1 MINIEKKYK
10 ISGVDIIPEITNDK
24 QNVLVVSNKTEVF
37 FDVFE
42 CTINGKKIL
51 VEKID
56 EVNNL
61 PLVQFEL
68 FVDNHKRTCK
78 AILVEDVN
86 NGIYFNS
93 KTLGL
98 EKSKIQYNNIVEQTS
113 NNKNSIENYSKEII
127 KSSKQQAKQFTINE
141 DKKQINKQVKL
152 VLGTKLDSIKNSID
166 EKYKAFSGNDVE
178 RKTQIKLLE
187 KKLNSIRETTK
198 EDVDFIYDK
207 IQIDINNTKNSIDEK
222 YKAFS
227 GNDVERKTQI
237 KLLEKKLNSIR
248 KTTKED
254 VDTIYGKI
262 QIDINN
268 TKNSIVE
275 NTKNSIDNVKHYIKE
290 QIKTT
295 NQNILSESHEKY
307 TILENKFDSIK
318 INANQNILKED
329 VKPLLL
335 SEKKNSPDM
344 LKFTSEI
351 KTDISNRFKNEMTS
365 IKRLVEMSSGGGSVA
380 VQYANGGVMN
390 GDLTIN
396 GNLQVS
402 DTINTDILSAT
413 AIYATS
419 SFTTYIDIK
428 EYELS
433 GFSVT
438 GNVSISG
445 DLTVTENINLSGN
458 LNIDG
463 LVDGRDIAADGAA
476 IDNLELDVT
485 FLSGSIDNTN
495 ADVDFLS
502 GSIDDTNA
510 DVDFLSGSIDNTNA
524 DVDFLSGSID
534 NTNADVDFLSGSID
548 NTNADVTFL
557 SGSIDDTNADVTF
570 LSGSIDN
577 IDLQQVTTV
586 DNTTTN
592 SIQVA
597 SLTATGKIIGGNNNT
612 ATGDFAA
619 VLGGV
624 YNQAK
629 GNYTNVAGGSANT
642 TDSFA
647 AYSNI
652 AGGCNNLA
660 SGDSSNIGG
669 GRCNEASSPVSTVA
683 GGELNQANGGCSNVA
698 GGYLNCA
705 ESGHSNIA
713 GGFQNKANCNASNVA
728 GGRGNQACGFI
739 SNVAGGQLNQAK
751 GYQSNVAGGFQNK
764 ACGIE
769 SNVGG
774 GRFNEAC
781 ADYSAILGG
790 TCSTILPDHEKSF
803 IIGSNLTSSL
813 SNTTFVNNLSAQGS
827 LHAGDGFTGNI
838 AGCTSIIVT
847 NGIITSAT

>member
-1 MINIEKKYK
+1 MINLEKKYA
-10 ISGVDIIPEITNDK
+10 ISGVDVIPEITNDK

-68 FVDNHKRTCK
+68 FVDNHKRICK
-78 AILVEDVN
+78 AILVEDEN
-86 NGIYFNS
+86 NGVYFNS
-93 KTLGL
+93 KTLDL
-98 EKSKIQYNNIVEQTS
+98 EKSKIQYNNIIEQTS
-113 NNKNSIENYSKEII
+113 NNKNNIENYSKEII

-152 VLGTKLDSIKNSID
+152 VLGTKLDSIKNSIN
-166 EKYKAFSGNDVE
+166 EKYEAFSGNDAE

-187 KKLNSIRETTK
+187 KKLNSIKENTK
-198 EDVDFIYDK
+198 EEVDFIYD
-207 IQIDINNTKNSIDEK
+207 
-222 YKAFS
+222 
-227 GNDVERKTQI
+227 
-237 KLLEKKLNSIR
+237 
-248 KTTKED
+248 
-254 VDTIYGKI
+254 KI

-295 NQNILSESHEKY
+295 NQNILNESHEKY

-329 VKPLLL
+329 VNTLIL
-335 SEKKNSPDM
+335 SEKKDSPEM
-344 LKFTSEI
+344 LKFTSKI
-351 KTDISNRFKNEMTS
+351 KTDISKQFQNEMSS

-485 FLSGSIDNTN
+485 FLSGSID
-495 ADVDFLS
+495 A
-502 GSIDDTNA
+502 
-510 DVDFLSGSIDNTNA
+510 
-524 DVDFLSGSID
+524 
-534 NTNADVDFLSGSID
+534 
-548 NTNADVTFL
+548 
-557 SGSIDDTNADVTF
+557 
-570 LSGSIDN
+570 
-577 IDLQQVTTV
+577 IDLDQVTTV
-586 DNTTTN
+586 GNTTTN

-597 SLTATGKIIGGNNNT
+597 SLTATKIIGGENSEANGDNT
-612 ATGDFAA
+612 A
-619 VLGGV
+619 VLGGLD
-624 YNQAK
+624 NKAI
-629 GNYTNVAGGSANT
+629 GESSSVAGG
-642 TDSFA
+642 
-647 AYSNI
+647 
-652 AGGCNNLA
+652 C
-660 SGDSSNIGG
+660 
-669 GRCNEASSPVSTVA
+669 
-683 GGELNQANGGCSNVA
+683 LNQAIGD
-698 GGYLNCA
+698 
-705 ESGHSNIA
+705 
-713 GGFQNKANCNASNVA
+713 FSNVA
-728 GGRGNQACGFI
+728 GGRSNQASG
-739 SNVAGGQLNQAK
+739 NN
-751 GYQSNVAGGFQNK
+751 SNVAGGFGNK
-764 ACGIE
+764 ACGGQ
-769 SNVGG
+769 SFVGG
-774 GRFNEAC
+774 GQFNCAYKINSTVGGGCNNEANGNGSAILGGEFNIVDESANCSILVGGKLNTIITGSDYSTIVGGFSSRINESSCYAIIGGGYGNIVDGDWSAILSGLSNTVGKTSSSASIIGGGTRNIVNGSVSIIGSGSDNRVCGNSSAILGGQDNETCSAYTFIGGGGENTINGGIQTTPFTFQYSNYSSIVGGYGNKVC
-781 ADYSAILGG
+781 ACYSAILGG
-790 TCSTILPDHEKSF
+790 TTNTILSAHEKSF
-803 IIGSNLTSSL
+803 IIGSNLTSSA
-813 SNTTFVNNLSAQGS
+813 SATTFVNNLSSQGNVY
-827 LHAGDGFTGNI
+827 GDSITANNQIFVGANTVVQNI
-838 AGCTSIIVT
+838 SGVDGIQRLTQTQYDGLTPNPDILYIIV
-847 NGIITSAT
+847 G

>member
-1 MINIEKKYK
+1 MINLEKKYA
-10 ISGVDIIPEITNDK
+10 ISGVDVIPEITNDK

-68 FVDNHKRTCK
+68 FVDNHKRICK
-78 AILVEDVN
+78 AILVEDEN
-86 NGIYFNS
+86 NGVYFNS
-93 KTLGL
+93 KTLDL
-98 EKSKIQYNNIVEQTS
+98 EKSKIQYNNIIEQTS
-113 NNKNSIENYSKEII
+113 NNKNNIENYSKEII

-152 VLGTKLDSIKNSID
+152 VLGTKLDSIKNSIN
-166 EKYKAFSGNDVE
+166 EKYEAFSGNDAE

-187 KKLNSIRETTK
+187 KKLNSIKENTK
-198 EDVDFIYDK
+198 EEVDFIYD
-207 IQIDINNTKNSIDEK
+207 
-222 YKAFS
+222 
-227 GNDVERKTQI
+227 
-237 KLLEKKLNSIR
+237 
-248 KTTKED
+248 
-254 VDTIYGKI
+254 KI

-295 NQNILSESHEKY
+295 NQNILNESHEKY

-329 VKPLLL
+329 VNTLIL
-335 SEKKNSPDM
+335 SEKKDSPEM
-344 LKFTSEI
+344 LKFTSKI
-351 KTDISNRFKNEMTS
+351 KTDISKQFQNEMSS

-476 IDNLELDVT
+476 IDNLELDV
-485 FLSGSIDNTN
+485 
-495 ADVDFLS
+495 DFLS
-502 GSIDDTNA
+502 GSIDA
-510 DVDFLSGSIDNTNA
+510 
-524 DVDFLSGSID
+524 
-534 NTNADVDFLSGSID
+534 
-548 NTNADVTFL
+548 
-557 SGSIDDTNADVTF
+557 
-570 LSGSIDN
+570 
-577 IDLQQVTTV
+577 IDLDQVTTV
-586 DNTTTN
+586 GNTTTN

-597 SLTATGKIIGGNNNT
+597 SLTATKIIGGENSEANGDNT
-612 ATGDFAA
+612 A
-619 VLGGV
+619 VLGGLD
-624 YNQAK
+624 NKAI
-629 GNYTNVAGGSANT
+629 GESSSVAGG
-642 TDSFA
+642 
-647 AYSNI
+647 
-652 AGGCNNLA
+652 C
-660 SGDSSNIGG
+660 
-669 GRCNEASSPVSTVA
+669 
-683 GGELNQANGGCSNVA
+683 LNQAIGD
-698 GGYLNCA
+698 
-705 ESGHSNIA
+705 
-713 GGFQNKANCNASNVA
+713 FSNVA
-728 GGRGNQACGFI
+728 GGRSNQASG
-739 SNVAGGQLNQAK
+739 NN
-751 GYQSNVAGGFQNK
+751 SNVAGGFGNK
-764 ACGIE
+764 ACGGQ
-769 SNVGG
+769 SFVGG
-774 GRFNEAC
+774 GQFNCAYKINSTVGGGCNNEANGNGSAILGGEFNIVDESANCSILVGGKLNTIITGSDYSTIVGGFSSRINESSCYAIIGGGYGNIVDGDWSAILSGLSNTVGKTSSSASIIGGGTRNIVNGSVSIIGSGSDNRVCGNSSAILGGQDNETCSAYTFIGGGGENTINGGIQTTPFTFQYSNYSSIVGGYGNNVC
-781 ADYSAILGG
+781 ACYSAILGG
-790 TCSTILPDHEKSF
+790 TTNTILSAHEKSF
-803 IIGSNLTSSL
+803 IIGSNLTSSA
-813 SNTTFVNNLSAQGS
+813 SATTFVNNLSSQGNVY
-827 LHAGDGFTGNI
+827 GDSITANNQIFVGANTVVQNI
-838 AGCTSIIVT
+838 SGVDGIQRLTQTQYDGLTPNPDILYIIV
-847 NGIITSAT
+847 G

>member
-68 FVDNHKRTCK
+68 FVDNHKRICK
-78 AILVEDVN
+78 AILVEDEN
-86 NGIYFNS
+86 NGVYFNS
-93 KTLGL
+93 KTLDL
-98 EKSKIQYNNIVEQTS
+98 EKSKIQYNNIIEQTS
-113 NNKNSIENYSKEII
+113 NNKNNIENYSKEII

-152 VLGTKLDSIKNSID
+152 VLGTKLDSIKNSIN
-166 EKYKAFSGNDVE
+166 EKYEAFSGNDAE

-198 EDVDFIYDK
+198 EDVDTIYD
-207 IQIDINNTKNSIDEK
+207 
-222 YKAFS
+222 
-227 GNDVERKTQI
+227 
-237 KLLEKKLNSIR
+237 
-248 KTTKED
+248 
-254 VDTIYGKI
+254 KI

-290 QIKTT
+290 QIETT
-295 NQNILSESHEKY
+295 NQNILSESQQKY

-329 VKPLLL
+329 VNTLIL
-335 SEKKNSPDM
+335 SEKKDSPEM
-344 LKFTSEI
+344 LKFTSKI
-351 KTDISNRFKNEMTS
+351 KTDISKQFQNEMSS

-495 ADVDFLS
+495 ADVGSLSAKVDTNTDNIVIANDNISANTLNIDINTTDIATNTTDIATNTTDIATNVTSIEDISDSVDDTNADVVFLS
-502 GSIDDTNA
+502 GSIDQTDA
-510 DVDFLSGSIDNTNA
+510 DVIFLSGAIGENSA
-524 DVDFLSGSID
+524 DVIFLSGAID
-534 NTNADVDFLSGSID
+534 TAIN
-548 NTNADVTFL
+548 
-557 SGSIDDTNADVTF
+557 
-570 LSGSIDN
+570 
-577 IDLQQVTTV
+577 TTV
-586 DNTTTN
+586 QNISGVDG
-592 SIQVA
+592 IQR
-597 SLTATGKIIGGNNNT
+597 LTQTQ
-612 ATGDFAA
+612 
-619 VLGGV
+619 
-624 YNQAK
+624 Y
-629 GNYTNVAGGSANT
+629 
-642 TDSFA
+642 
-647 AYSNI
+647 
-652 AGGCNNLA
+652 
-660 SGDSSNIGG
+660 
-669 GRCNEASSPVSTVA
+669 
-683 GGELNQANGGCSNVA
+683 
-698 GGYLNCA
+698 
-705 ESGHSNIA
+705 
-713 GGFQNKANCNASNVA
+713 
-728 GGRGNQACGFI
+728 
-739 SNVAGGQLNQAK
+739 
-751 GYQSNVAGGFQNK
+751 
-764 ACGIE
+764 
-769 SNVGG
+769 
-774 GRFNEAC
+774 
-781 ADYSAILGG
+781 
-790 TCSTILPDHEKSF
+790 
-803 IIGSNLTSSL
+803 
-813 SNTTFVNNLSAQGS
+813 
-827 LHAGDGFTGNI
+827 
-838 AGCTSIIVT
+838 
-847 NGIITSAT
+847 NGILVPDEDTLYVIVG

>member
-1 MINIEKKYK
+1 MINLEKKYA
-10 ISGVDIIPEITNDK
+10 ISGVDVIPEITNDK

-68 FVDNHKRTCK
+68 FVDNHKRICK
-78 AILVEDVN
+78 AILVEDEN
-86 NGIYFNS
+86 NGVYFNS
-93 KTLGL
+93 KTLDL
-98 EKSKIQYNNIVEQTS
+98 EKSKIQYNNIIEQTS
-113 NNKNSIENYSKEII
+113 NNKNNIENYSKEII

-152 VLGTKLDSIKNSID
+152 VLGTKLDSIKNSIN
-166 EKYKAFSGNDVE
+166 EKYEAFSGNDAE

-187 KKLNSIRETTK
+187 KKLNSIKENTK
-198 EDVDFIYDK
+198 EEVDFIYD
-207 IQIDINNTKNSIDEK
+207 
-222 YKAFS
+222 
-227 GNDVERKTQI
+227 
-237 KLLEKKLNSIR
+237 
-248 KTTKED
+248 
-254 VDTIYGKI
+254 KI

-295 NQNILSESHEKY
+295 NQNILNESHEKY

-329 VKPLLL
+329 VNTLIL
-335 SEKKNSPDM
+335 SEKKDSPEM
-344 LKFTSEI
+344 LKFTSKI
-351 KTDISNRFKNEMTS
+351 KTDISKQFQNEMSS

-476 IDNLELDVT
+476 IDNLELDV
-485 FLSGSIDNTN
+485 
-495 ADVDFLS
+495 DFLS
-502 GSIDDTNA
+502 GSIDA
-510 DVDFLSGSIDNTNA
+510 
-524 DVDFLSGSID
+524 
-534 NTNADVDFLSGSID
+534 
-548 NTNADVTFL
+548 
-557 SGSIDDTNADVTF
+557 
-570 LSGSIDN
+570 
-577 IDLQQVTTV
+577 IDLDQVTTV
-586 DNTTTN
+586 GNTTTN

-597 SLTATGKIIGGNNNT
+597 SLTATKIIGGENSEANGDNT
-612 ATGDFAA
+612 A
-619 VLGGV
+619 VLGGLD
-624 YNQAK
+624 NKAI
-629 GNYTNVAGGSANT
+629 GESSSVAGG
-642 TDSFA
+642 
-647 AYSNI
+647 
-652 AGGCNNLA
+652 C
-660 SGDSSNIGG
+660 
-669 GRCNEASSPVSTVA
+669 
-683 GGELNQANGGCSNVA
+683 LNQAIGD
-698 GGYLNCA
+698 
-705 ESGHSNIA
+705 
-713 GGFQNKANCNASNVA
+713 FSNVA
-728 GGRGNQACGFI
+728 GGRSNQASG
-739 SNVAGGQLNQAK
+739 NN
-751 GYQSNVAGGFQNK
+751 SNVAGGFGNK
-764 ACGIE
+764 ACGGQ
-769 SNVGG
+769 SFVGG
-774 GRFNEAC
+774 GQFNCAYKINSTVGGGCNNEANGNGSAILGGEFNIVDESANCSILVGGKLNTIITGSDYSTIVGGFSSRINESSCYAIIGGGYGNIVDGDWSAILSGLSNTVGKTSSSASIIGGGTRNIVNGSVSIIGSGSDNRVCGNSSAILGGQDNETCSAYTFIGGGGENTINGGIQTTPFTFQYSNYSSIVGGYGNKVC
-781 ADYSAILGG
+781 ACYSAILGG
-790 TCSTILPDHEKSF
+790 TTNTILSAHEKSF
-803 IIGSNLTSSL
+803 IIGSNLTSSA
-813 SNTTFVNNLSAQGS
+813 SATTFVNNLSSQGNVY
-827 LHAGDGFTGNI
+827 GDSITANNQIFVGANTVVQNI
-838 AGCTSIIVT
+838 SGVDGIQRLTQTQYDGLTPNPDILYIIV
-847 NGIITSAT
+847 G